1 MSEQELSKIM
11 RETRIHVPVTP
22 AQKEWLREEAKRRSE
37 LEGYVSVSQVVRSL
51 IVRAM
56 QEKRR

>member
-1 MSEQELSKIM
+1 MKTKK
-11 RETRIHVPVTP
+11 ETRIHVPVTP
-22 AQKEWLREEAKRRSE
+22 AQKEWLRSEAERRSE
-37 LEGYVSVSQVVRSL
+37 LEGYTSVSQVVRSL

>member
-1 MSEQELSKIM
+1 MKAKK
-11 RETRIHVPVTP
+11 ETRIHVPVTP
-22 AQKEWLREEAKRRSE
+22 AQKEWLKSEAERRSE
-37 LEGYVSVSQVVRSL
+37 LEGYTSVSQVVRSL